1 MPGLLQ
7 SHPSAPRTLVW
18 IGLCAAVAGCEP
30 TSAVLIDETP
40 VNSGEGW
47 VDDVP
52 RGDDPDDPEPED
64 WAIYEDATFRI
75 VSPESGGFRAL
86 GEVRPYEA
94 ELLAAD
100 GTPLSVERIEW
111 SSDVD
116 PTWDGLGMFFEDD
129 SIDVGVHDITAT
141 AYLPNGDVL
150 SYTAGG
156 VRVQHPLAGTFSGLF
171 SASGGYQQF
180 QFNCSGSALV
190 QVDVYGEVA
199 AGTGDCVAS
208 LILFDLPLDFVFDLE
223 VNPANGALTGQAG
236 AQILGPITYDFPAEG
251 EMEPTEMAL
260 SWAGT
265 VLLLN
270 FDVEADLTAERI
282 SRDPL
287 E

>member
-1 MPGLLQ
+1 MLA
-7 SHPSAPRTLVW
+7 SPSITLR
-18 IGLCAAVAGCEP
+18 LTTPAAVGLVAILAGCEP
-30 TSAVLIDETP
+30 TQAVLIDETP

-52 RGDDPDDPEPED
+52 TGADPDDPEPED

-75 VSPESGGFRAL
+75 VSPEPGGFRAF
-86 GEVRPYEA
+86 GEARPYEA

-111 SSDVD
+111 SSNVD
-116 PTWDGLGMFFEDD
+116 PGWDGLGLFFEDD
-129 SIDVGVHDITAT
+129 GIDVGVHDITAT

-150 SYTAGG
+150 SYTSGG

-171 SASGGYQQF
+171 TASGGYQQF
-180 QFNCSGSALV
+180 QFTCSGSALI

-199 AGTGDCVAS
+199 AGNGDCVAS

-223 VNPANGALTGQAG
+223 VDPGNGSLTGQAG
-236 AQILGPITYDFPAEG
+236 AAILGPITYDFPADG
-251 EMEPTEMAL
+251 SMEPTAMDLAW
-260 SWAGT
+260 SGT
-265 VLLLN
+265 GLRLN
-270 FDVEADLTAERI
+270 FDVDAELSAERI